1 MPRQQYQGYL
11 ILRKN
16 YNILEFFKTIF
27 DFVIFPLEPFL
38 RWFWSKM
45 ADHAWEMQRVSRM
58 VRKVHNSCE
67 LMRNSSIWG
76 TDHIYNLTLK
86 VYVAENGTQDQ
97 DGLLCILY
105 LTRATLISDRSSGR
119 CCSFLSKGFSS
130 LLLVAALN
138 ISTQCSDQFTAIFLK
153 QKSTFHSSYAQMFQ
167 FPILLTASTPQCTQH
182 HGTQS

>member
-1 MPRQQYQGYL
+1 
-11 ILRKN
+11 
-16 YNILEFFKTIF
+16 
-27 DFVIFPLEPFL
+27 
-38 RWFWSKM
+38 M

-86 VYVAENGTQDQ
+86 VYVAENGMQDQ

-138 ISTQCSDQFTAIFLK
+138 LSTQCKLHVHFRPVYSNILKAKKEHFTVAMHKCSNFQYCSQHPPPNAHSTTVLNLK
-153 QKSTFHSSYAQMFQ
+153 TTETRQQRNMPSQNCYKNKNKSFRFCCWN
-167 FPILLTASTPQCTQH
+167 L
-182 HGTQS
+182 

>member
-1 MPRQQYQGYL
+1 
-11 ILRKN
+11 
-16 YNILEFFKTIF
+16 
-27 DFVIFPLEPFL
+27 
-38 RWFWSKM
+38 
-45 ADHAWEMQRVSRM
+45 MQRISGT

-67 LMRNSSIWG
+67 LMR

-86 VYVAENGTQDQ
+86 IYVAENGTQDQ

-138 ISTQCSDQFTAIFLK
+138 LSTQCSDQFTAIFLK
-153 QKSTFHSSYAQMFQ
+153 QKKKVHFTVPMHKCSNFQYCSQHPPPNAHSTTVLNLKTTETHQQRNMPSQNCYKNKNKCFRF
-167 FPILLTASTPQCTQH
+167 CCC
-182 HGTQS
+182 

>member
-1 MPRQQYQGYL
+1 
-11 ILRKN
+11 
-16 YNILEFFKTIF
+16 
-27 DFVIFPLEPFL
+27 
-38 RWFWSKM
+38 M
-45 ADHAWEMQRVSRM
+45 ADHAWEMQRISGM

-67 LMRNSSIWG
+67 LMR

-86 VYVAENGTQDQ
+86 IYVAENGTQDQ

-138 ISTQCSDQFTAIFLK
+138 LSTQCKLHVQTSLQQYFQSKKRKYISQFLCTNVPISNTAHSIHPPMHTAPRYSILK
-153 QKSTFHSSYAQMFQ
+153 QRKLANKEICLHK
-167 FPILLTASTPQCTQH
+167 TATKIKTNVFIFVVVEIYKE
-182 HGTQS
+182 TI